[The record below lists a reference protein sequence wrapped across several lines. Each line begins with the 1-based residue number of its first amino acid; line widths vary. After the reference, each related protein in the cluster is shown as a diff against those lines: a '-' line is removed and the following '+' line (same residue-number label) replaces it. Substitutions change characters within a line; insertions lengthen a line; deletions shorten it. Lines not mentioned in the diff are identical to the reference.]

1 MDKIGKAYDVITM
14 GRSSIDLY
22 SNDIGAPFVE
32 ITSFAAYV
40 GGCPTNISVGTRRLG
55 LRSALLTAVG
65 EDQVGDFI
73 LHFLQQEG
81 VDTRFIPRK
90 PGHRSSAVVLG
101 IEPPD
106 RFPLTYYRDNCADIE
121 LNVDDV
127 LATPIADSRALLITG
142 TGLSKEP
149 SRSATLFAAEMAHQ
163 AGTTVMLDIDFRPD
177 QWHDPRAFGI
187 TLRSA
192 LRLVD
197 IVVGTEDEINAV
209 MLTDPS
215 QVSLTH
221 SQVSDARVSGEINIA
236 IQALLGLGPQVL
248 AQKRGA
254 EGTRVHLVLNDVGAQ
269 FPKAE
274 VLIRAPQADK
284 SAVGAINRPLQIT
297 QITQIEVPG
306 FPVEV
311 ENILGAGDAFASGFL
326 YGFVNGWDWYKAARL
341 GNACGAI
348 LVTKHGCANFMPTYD
363 EVMMFIQNHGGL

>member
-1 MDKIGKAYDVITM
+1 MNVTDKSYDVITM

-65 EDQVGDFI
+65 DDQVGNFI
-73 LHFLQQEG
+73 VHFLQREG
-81 VDTRFIPRK
+81 VETGFIPRK

-106 RFPLTYYRDNCADIE
+106 SHDESGSYPLTYYRDNCADIQ
-121 LNVDDV
+121 LNIDDV

-163 AGTTVMLDIDFRPD
+163 AGTAVMLDIDFRPD

-221 SQVSDARVSGEINIA
+221 SQVSDARVSGDINIA
-236 IQALLGLGPQVL
+236 IQALLGLGPRVL

-254 EGTRVHLVLNDVGAQ
+254 AGAMVHLVSNDVGAQ

-274 VLIRAPQADK
+274 VLIRAPLRFAEAVGTGLEGAPQADK
-284 SAVGAINRPLQIT
+284 SAVGAINRPLQTT
-297 QITQIEVPG
+297 QTTQIEVPG

-311 ENILGAGDAFASGFL
+311 EN
-326 YGFVNGWDWYKAARL
+326 
-341 GNACGAI
+341 
-348 LVTKHGCANFMPTYD
+348 
-363 EVMMFIQNHGGL
+363 

>member
-1 MDKIGKAYDVITM
+1 MDATSGSYDVITM

-40 GGCPTNISVGTRRLG
+40 GGNPTNISVGTRRLG
-55 LRSALLTAVG
+55 LQSALLTAVG

-73 LHFLQQEG
+73 LHFLRQEG
-81 VDTRFIPRK
+81 VETRFIPRK

-121 LNVDDV
+121 LNIDDV
-127 LATPIADSRALLITG
+127 LATPIAGSQTLLISG

-149 SRSATLFAAEMAHQ
+149 SRSATIFAAETAKR
-163 AGTTVMLDIDFRPD
+163 AGKTVMLDIDFRPD
-177 QWHDPRAFGI
+177 QWHDPRAFGV

-197 IVVGTEDEINAV
+197 IVVGTEDEINAA

-221 SQVSDARVSGEINIA
+221 SQVSDARVSGDIDAA
-236 IQALLGLGPQVL
+236 IQALLSLGPRVL

-254 EGTRVHLVLNDVGAQ
+254 AGSMVHLVSNGSL
-269 FPKAE
+269 
-274 VLIRAPQADK
+274 
-284 SAVGAINRPLQIT
+284 T
-297 QITQIEVPG
+297 TQIEVPG
-306 FPVEV
+306 FMVEV

-326 YGFVNGWDWYKAARL
+326 YGFVKGWDWYKAARL

-348 LVTKHGCANFMPTYD
+348 LVTRHGCANFMPTYD
-363 EVMMFIQNHGGL
+363 EVMMFIQDHGGF